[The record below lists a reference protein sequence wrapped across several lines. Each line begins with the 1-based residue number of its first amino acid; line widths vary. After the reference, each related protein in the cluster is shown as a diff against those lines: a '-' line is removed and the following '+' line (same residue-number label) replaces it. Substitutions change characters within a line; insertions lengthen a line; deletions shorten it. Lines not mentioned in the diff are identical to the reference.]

1 MIDPPAVAFH
11 TVWIKE
17 SAEVIRAVENLSLPF
32 HHAHVCVGNAET
44 PALVVIAYT
53 FEQGLTAAQRDGNEM
68 IVNDVVPYRQR
79 SYDQKRAA
87 HNRNRIM
94 ETFPSLEQEGNCKAY
109 KRSKKHCVRSQ
120 PAREAQKRASRCEC
134 DETWMFGRSVEKIDS
149 DENRQHCQ

>member
-17 SAEVIRAVENLSLPF
+17 SAEVIRAVEDLSLPF

-94 ETFPSLEQEGNCKAY
+94 ETFPSLEQEGNCQTY
-109 KRSKKHCVRSQ
+109 KRSKQHTVCSQ
-120 PAREAQKRASRCEC
+120 PAREADERASHCEC
-134 DETWMFGRSVEKIDS
+134 NETRTFNRPIQKIDS
-149 DENRQHCQ
+149 DENREY